1 MQRSHT
7 DTTAGRS
14 LPGRIAT
21 GLGVGAAA
29 LAATIATTGPAQ
41 AADDDA
47 KACGSV
53 AIEWSVDAG
62 KTWSRAGL
70 LGSLATKVDVRVA
83 GNVAKSCTY
92 KVTLA
97 AYSAD
102 GPTWKTSGVQ
112 RYLGSR
118 TASLTG
124 AHRGAALDISRYAPP
139 CFGQID
145 LYGNDKI
152 FDGKAN
158 PLPRYPDAKFP
169 TDLIAGW
176 NGGKECAPSSPK
188 PSTKPPTTTPPT
200 TVPPTTAVPSTT
212 TSTSKP
218 PSPSASA
225 SASSTHA
232 PDRTATPTS
241 ASTPPDDQRT
251 PPASGDVPGQLAQT
265 GASDGVLRIAGA
277 SAAVLISG
285 VGALLLIGRRPRR
298 RGPHRPG
305 TAR

>member
-7 DTTAGRS
+7 DTKARRS
-14 LPGRIAT
+14 VPRGFAA
-21 GLGVGAAA
+21 GLGAGAVA
-29 LAATIATTGPAQ
+29 LVATVAGAGPAH

-47 KACGSV
+47 KACGTV
-53 AIEWSVDAG
+53 AVEWSVDNG
-62 KTWSRAGL
+62 KTWSKAGL
-70 LGSLATKVDVRVA
+70 LGSLATKVSVRIA
-83 GNVAKSCTY
+83 GNVPKSCTY

-97 AYSAD
+97 AYSAE

-118 TASLTG
+118 TVSLTG
-124 AHRGAALDISRYAPP
+124 AHRSAALDITRYAPP

-145 LYGNDKI
+145 LYGNDKV

-188 PSTKPPTTTPPT
+188 PSTKPPTTAPPT
-200 TVPPTTAVPSTT
+200 GTAPPTTAVPSTSASTSKPSPSTSAT
-212 TSTSKP
+212 TTSKP
-218 PSPSASA
+218 PSASPS
-225 SASSTHA
+225 T
-232 PDRTATPTS
+232 
-241 ASTPPDDQRT
+241 STPPDDQRT
-251 PPASGDVPGQLAQT
+251 PPVSGDAPGELART

-277 SAAVLISG
+277 SAAVLVSG
-285 VGALLLIGRRPRR
+285 VGALLLIGRRPHRR
-298 RGPHRPG
+298 DPRRPG
-305 TAR
+305 AAG

>member
-1 MQRSHT
+1 M
-7 DTTAGRS
+7 
-14 LPGRIAT
+14 PGRLAT
-21 GLGVGAAA
+21 GLGVGAVA
-29 LAATIATTGPAQ
+29 LAATVAGAGPAH
-41 AADDDA
+41 ASDGDA
-47 KACGSV
+47 KACGTA
-53 AIEWSVDAG
+53 AIEWSVDNG
-62 KTWSRAGL
+62 KTWSKAGL
-70 LGSLATKVDVRVA
+70 LGSLATKVNVRVA
-83 GNVAKSCTY
+83 GNVPKSCTY

-97 AYSAD
+97 AYSAE

-124 AHRGAALDISRYAPP
+124 AHPTAALDINRYAPP

-145 LYGNDKI
+145 LYGNDKV

-188 PSTKPPTTTPPT
+188 PSTKPPTTAPPT
-200 TVPPTTAVPSTT
+200 GTAPPTTAVPSTGAP
-212 TSTSKP
+212 TSKPSPSTSAGTTSKP
-218 PSPSASA
+218 PSTSPSTS
-225 SASSTHA
+225 
-232 PDRTATPTS
+232 TS

-251 PPASGDVPGQLAQT
+251 PPVSGDVPGQLAHT

-277 SAAVLISG
+277 SAAVLVSG
-285 VGALLLIGRRPRR
+285 VGALLLIGRRPHRR
-298 RGPHRPG
+298 DPRRPG
-305 TAR
+305 AAG